1 MANYT
6 SLKNAVAQV
15 IKANGNQEIT
25 GMVLQSTL
33 LSIINGIGAN
43 RTFAGIATP
52 TTVPGTPDANIF
64 YLAAQPG
71 AYVNFGS
78 NAVVVD
84 TVKVFYNNA
93 GNTWSEWTLPI
104 APQQTTYN
112 IAAQDSFYQN
122 RTLDKSDR
130 AKWVAAFTGVK
141 VVFNN
146 IVPANYPDIQIAVSL
161 VRRTTETNHELR
173 FKINTGSGWAYIGS
187 SWKNTNSPENANG
200 GATPYKQTYVY
211 GAGTVQIQCAIDWSV
226 FTIGSSI
233 FIDDALD
240 ATPYYILSPNNV
252 FLSDLNTFNPATLD
266 LKEKQSNING
276 SSVKTFVPNCTA
288 WAGNAPLPV
297 YVFKTPYKFANE
309 LNYFFEISAKTSSGR
324 KVGYKTMTISFWG
337 RSNGTFNFYTP
348 KFFWSDGNTT
358 PVRLC
363 VNSDGFIC
371 IVIGTDN
378 TSLTTTLGGNL
389 ALYIKKVGIDGLGST
404 INVTP
409 IYDGWSISGRQSL
422 DETYTNVYQAE
433 NGNAQENT
441 LQNGYQ
447 IKPTPTS
454 IATTFTPLVAA
465 SLGSSK
471 YPGYKMKIALPA
483 GFTPSLNTAYRMRIQ
498 IKDISN
504 KGYGITEAI
513 LEFWGRASAAWLQYG
528 VIYKDARFPMYVR
541 VGLNGTRYYVLLDG
555 DLWNNTVVTI
565 PEFTA
570 YNNTTLNDTLMSDFV
585 FSTYIEDELADY
597 VTVYTPPVYKNA
609 TIDYVNNAISDGGSV
624 VQPVKAKSYAIF
636 GSSKSTTRNAYSG
649 WLAYLVDGLLTLANK
664 TTNLIT
670 TGTVANRPYNQKAL
684 TNTANG
690 IVGKKITGV
699 GSSLTFTVFGSHVDL
714 VQFIERT
721 TNYAVFDVYD
731 NDVKIGS
738 FNNRNKTMLGQRTQI
753 FAGTGAQKS
762 FVIDHLDS
770 YNFAVTVNGTA
781 QTVSMNPGLSGGDC
795 YAVRTIMTFAP
806 YNDGQPRRILY
817 FPVAPA
823 NGATIQLT
831 YNVGRAVGFTQSDFN
846 EDENG
851 NTENTNPVSI
861 ASLTADAV
869 TRSGYPLSPVI
880 NNPDAV
886 LRFSFD
892 AYGMHRIKIVI
903 TGGTNPYFDFDFAC
917 AELNNFMNAA
927 FGGYDLARAIREGQW
942 HDWRCVRYLPYFDVL
957 MLEYGTNDDRYQID
971 RVLVREQTFT
981 LEEIKNVK
989 LKEVIY
995 ITNTGNTSFATGLCT
1010 GTIQEITPF
1019 SLTSDDIKTSEIEV
1033 GDFIKIGEYRSDWRE
1048 FAVRTVAT
1056 VDKVNGVV
1064 TWVKPFSVSEIWHYN
1079 NLSDMVGAQFAVR
1092 RLGQVRTNYNTLIGK
1107 FKASNPN
1114 AQLLVVGMSAF
1125 NTNDYCSGWGYNELQ
1140 QELADQYNGTF
1151 VNISDEQIR
1160 FNDGALSNPKII
1172 NIPSSGVADYV
1183 VDGADVGNV
1192 NRAFRVWVN
1201 GVDVTGIDAYVE
1213 RTDGWFV
1220 TSDVDPSLIHLTQGQ
1235 DWNQVV
1241 PFATDYGIKPVRVHF
1256 YGNVPASG
1264 DTIQL
1269 VVGGYGWSN
1278 DGIHQTESG
1287 NQTYGSCILK
1297 AITQ

>member
-6 SLKNAVAQV
+6 SLKDAVAQV

-25 GMVLQSTL
+25 GTVLQSTL

-93 GNTWSEWTLPI
+93 GNIWSEWTLPI

-187 SWKNTNSPENANG
+187 SWRNTNSPENANG

-233 FIDDALD
+233 FVDDALD

-288 WAGNAPLPV
+288 WTGNVPLSV

-309 LNYFFEISAKTSSGR
+309 LNYFFEISAKTSSGG

-337 RSNGTFNFYTP
+337 RSNGTFNYYTP

-378 TSLTTTLGGNL
+378 TSLATTLGGNL
-389 ALYIKKVGIDGLGST
+389 ALYIKKVGIDGLGNT
-404 INVTP
+404 KNVTP

-465 SLGSSK
+465 SLGNSE

-498 IKDISN
+498 IKDISI

-609 TIDYVNNAISDGGSV
+609 TIDYVNNAISIIGSV

-721 TNYAVFDVYD
+721 TNYAAFDVYD

-927 FGGYDLARAIREGQW
+927 FGGYDLARAISESQW

-1269 VVGGYGWSN
+1269 VVGGYGWSD
-1278 DGIHQTESG
+1278 DGVHQTESG

>member
-6 SLKNAVAQV
+6 SLKDAVAQV
-15 IKANGNQEIT
+15 IKANGNQKIT
-25 GMVLQSTL
+25 GTVLQSTL

-187 SWKNTNSPENANG
+187 GWRNTNSPENANG

-233 FIDDALD
+233 FVDDASD

-276 SSVKTFVPNCTA
+276 SPVKTFVPNCTA
-288 WAGNAPLPV
+288 WAGNMPLPV

-309 LNYFFEISAKTSSGR
+309 LNYFFEISAKTSSGG

-337 RSNGTFNFYTP
+337 RSNGTFNYYTP

-378 TSLTTTLGGNL
+378 TSLTTTLGSNL
-389 ALYIKKVGIDGLGST
+389 ALYIKKVGIDGLGNN

-433 NGNAQENT
+433 NGNAQGST
-441 LQNGYQ
+441 LQNGYK

-465 SLGSSK
+465 SLGGSE
-471 YPGYKMKIALPA
+471 YLGYKMKIALPA
-483 GFTPSLNTAYRMRIQ
+483 VFTPSLNTAYRMRIQ
-498 IKDISN
+498 IKDISI

-555 DLWNNTVVTI
+555 DLWDNTVVTI

-597 VTVYTPPVYKNA
+597 VTVYTPPVCKNA
-609 TIDYVNNAISDGGSV
+609 TIDYVNNAISNIGSV

-684 TNTANG
+684 TNTAKG

-721 TNYAVFDVYD
+721 TNYAAFDVYD

-806 YNDGQPRRILY
+806 YDDGQPRRILY

-851 NTENTNPVSI
+851 NTEDTNPVSI

-892 AYGMHRIKIVI
+892 ACGMHHIKIVI

-927 FGGYDLARAIREGQW
+927 FSGYDLARAISEGQW

-957 MLEYGTNDDRYQID
+957 MLEYGANDDRYQID

-1107 FKASNPN
+1107 FKVSNPN

-1220 TSDVDPSLIHLTQGQ
+1220 TSDIDPSLIHLTQGQ
-1235 DWNQVV
+1235 NWNHVV

-1278 DGIHQTESG
+1278 DGVHQTESG

>member
-6 SLKNAVAQV
+6 SLKDAVAQV

-25 GMVLQSTL
+25 GTVLQSTL

-187 SWKNTNSPENANG
+187 NWRNTNSPENANG

-233 FIDDALD
+233 FVDDALD

-288 WAGNAPLPV
+288 WAGNVPLPV
-297 YVFKTPYKFANE
+297 YVFKTPYKFANG
-309 LNYFFEISAKTSSGR
+309 LNYFFEISAKTSSGG

-337 RSNGTFNFYTP
+337 RSNGTFNYYTP

-378 TSLTTTLGGNL
+378 TSLKTTLGGNL

-465 SLGSSK
+465 SLGSSEHL
-471 YPGYKMKIALPA
+471 GYKMKIALPA

-513 LEFWGRASAAWLQYG
+513 LEFWGRASAAWLQCG

-555 DLWNNTVVTI
+555 DLWGNTVVTI

-570 YNNTTLNDTLMSDFV
+570 YNNTTLNYTLMSDFV

-597 VTVYTPPVYKNA
+597 ITVYTPPVYKNA
-609 TIDYVNNAISDGGSV
+609 TIDYVNNAISNIDV

-721 TNYAVFDVYD
+721 TNYAAFDVYD

-927 FGGYDLARAIREGQW
+927 FGGYDLARAISESQW

>member
-6 SLKNAVAQV
+6 SLKDAIAQV
-15 IKANGNQEIT
+15 VKTNGNQEIT
-25 GMVLQSTL
+25 GAILQSTL
-33 LSIINGIGAN
+33 LSIVNGIGVN

-52 TTVPGTPDANIF
+52 TTVPGTPDANVF

-78 NAVVVD
+78 NAVVTD
-84 TVKVFYNNA
+84 TVQVFYNNA
-93 GNTWSEWTLPI
+93 GNTWSAWTLPI

-146 IVPANYPDIQIAVSL
+146 IVPANYPNIQIAVSL
-161 VRRTTETNHELR
+161 VRRNSETNHELR

-187 SWKNTNSPENANG
+187 NWNDTNSPENANG
-200 GATPYKQTYVY
+200 GATPYDKTFVY
-211 GAGTVQIQCAIDWSV
+211 GTGTVRIQCAIDWSA
-226 FTIGSSI
+226 FIIGASI
-233 FIDDALD
+233 FVDDALD
-240 ATPYYILSPNNV
+240 ATPYYVLSPNNV
-252 FLSDLNTFNPATLD
+252 FLSDLNTFNPANINVSD
-266 LKEKQSNING
+266 KQSNIVNNG
-276 SSVKTFVPNCTA
+276 VKTFVPNCA
-288 WAGNAPLPV
+288 SVPGNVPLPV
-297 YVFKTPYKFANE
+297 YVFKTPYKLSDN
-309 LNYFFEISAKTSSGR
+309 LNYFFEIGAKTSSAG

-337 RSNGTFNFYTP
+337 RNNSTWNYYTP
-348 KFFWSDGNTT
+348 KFFWSDGNIT

-363 VNSDGFIC
+363 ISSDGFIC
-371 IVIGTDN
+371 IAIGADN
-378 TSLTTTLGGNL
+378 TPLSTTLGGNL
-389 ALYIKKVGIDGLGST
+389 ALYIKKVGLDGVDST
-404 INVTP
+404 VVVPVP
-409 IYDGWSISGRQSL
+409 IYDGWSISGMQSL
-422 DETYTNVYQAE
+422 DNTYTNVFQAE
-433 NGNAQENT
+433 NGNSGEQQM
-441 LQNGYQ
+441 QNGYQ

-454 IATTFTPLVAA
+454 VATTFTPLVAA
-465 SLGSSK
+465 SLGASE

-483 GFTPSLNTAYRMRIQ
+483 AFTPSLNTAYRMRIQ
-498 IKDISN
+498 IKDISG
-504 KGYGITEAI
+504 KGYGITEAV
-513 LEFWGRASAAWLQYG
+513 LEFWGRLSSNIQYG
-528 VIYKDARFPMYVR
+528 VIYKDARFPMSVR

-565 PEFTA
+565 PEFTV
-570 YNNTTLNDTLMSDFV
+570 YNNTTVNNALQSDFI
-585 FSTYIEDELADY
+585 FGTYTEDELTDY
-597 VTVYTPPVYKNA
+597 VEVYTPPVYKTA
-609 TIDYVNNAISDGGSV
+609 TVDYVNDAIENINSV

-649 WLAYLVDGLLTLANK
+649 WLAYLVDGLLILSNK

-670 TGTVANRPYNQKAL
+670 TGTVTNRPYNQKAL

-690 IVGKKITGV
+690 IVNKKITGI

-721 TNYAVFDVYD
+721 TNYATFDIYD

-738 FNNRNKTMLGQRTQI
+738 FNNRNKTMLGQRTQT

-770 YNFAVTVNGTA
+770 YNFAVTVNGAT

-831 YNVGRAVGFTQSDFN
+831 YNVGRAIGFTQSDFN

-851 NTENTNPVSI
+851 NTESVNPVNI

-927 FGGYDLARAIREGQW
+927 FGGYDLARAISESQW

-1010 GTIQEITPF
+1010 GTIQAITPF
-1019 SLTSDDIKTSEIEV
+1019 SLTSDDIKASEIEV
-1033 GDFIKIGEYRSDWRE
+1033 GDFIKIGEYHSDWRE

-1092 RLGQVRTNYNTLIGK
+1092 RLGQVRTNYNTLVEK

-1140 QELADQYNGTF
+1140 QEIANQYNGKF

-1183 VDGADVGNV
+1183 VDGAEVGNV

-1235 DWNQVV
+1235 EWYQVTT
-1241 PFATDYGIKPVRVHF
+1241 FATDYGVKPVKVHF
-1256 YGNVPASG
+1256 YGKVPASS

-1269 VVGGYGWSN
+1269 VVGGFGWSD
-1278 DGIHQTESG
+1278 DGVHQTESG

>member
-1 MANYT
+1 MANYQE
-6 SLKNAVAQV
+6 LKQAIADV
-15 IKANGNQEIT
+15 IKTNGNQEIT
-25 GMVLQSTL
+25 GAILQSTL
-33 LSIINGIGAN
+33 LSIVNGIGVN

-52 TTVPGTPDANIF
+52 TTVPGTPDANVF

-78 NAVVVD
+78 NAVVTD
-84 TVKVFYNNA
+84 TVQVFYNNA
-93 GNTWSEWTLPI
+93 GNTWSAWTLPI

-146 IVPANYPDIQIAVSL
+146 IIPANYPNIQIAVSL

-187 SWKNTNSPENANG
+187 NWADANSPENANG
-200 GATPYKQTYVY
+200 GATPYNRTFVY
-211 GAGTVQIQCAIDWSV
+211 GAGTVQIQCAIDWSA
-226 FTIGSSI
+226 FAIGSSI
-233 FIDDALD
+233 LVDDASD
-240 ATPYYILSPNNV
+240 ATPYYVLSPNNI
-252 FLSDLNTFNPATLD
+252 FLSDLNTFNPSTID
-266 LKEKQSNING
+266 LSSRQANIINNA
-276 SSVKTFVPNCTA
+276 VRTFVPNCA
-288 WAGNAPLPV
+288 AVPGNVPLPV
-297 YVFKTPYKFANE
+297 YVFKTPYKFSDN
-309 LNYFFEISAKTSSGR
+309 LNYFFEIGAKTSSIG

-337 RSNGTFNFYTP
+337 RSSNSTWNYYTP

-363 VNSDGFIC
+363 ISSDGFIC
-371 IVIGTDN
+371 IAIGADN
-378 TSLTTTLGGNL
+378 ITLSTTLGGNL
-389 ALYIKKVGIDGLGST
+389 ALYIKKVGLDKLGL
-404 INVTP
+404 NVP
-409 IYDGWSISGRQSL
+409 EPLYDGWSITGMQSL
-422 DETYTNVYQAE
+422 DDTYTNIFQVE
-433 NGNAQENT
+433 NGNAQGNT

-447 IKPTPTS
+447 IKPTPID
-454 IATTFTPLVAA
+454 IATTFTPLVAV
-465 SLGSSK
+465 SLGGSQ
-471 YPGYKMKIALPA
+471 YPSYKMKIALPVA
-483 GFTPSLNTAYRMRIQ
+483 FTPSLNTAYRMRIQ

-513 LEFWGRASAAWLQYG
+513 LEFFGSSVSPYLRYG
-528 VIYKDARFPMYVR
+528 VIYKDARFPMDVR

-555 DLWNNTVVTI
+555 DLWGNTVVTI

-570 YNNTTLNDTLMSDFV
+570 YNNTTLNDTLISDFV
-585 FSTYIEDELADY
+585 FSTYTEDELADY
-597 VTVYTPPVYKNA
+597 VTIYTPPVYQNA
-609 TIDYVNNAISDGGSV
+609 TIDYVNNAISNIENV

-649 WLAYLVDGLLTLANK
+649 WLAYLVDGLLALANK

-670 TGTVANRPYNQKAL
+670 TGTVANRPYNQKVL
-684 TNTANG
+684 TNTAKG
-690 IVGKKITGV
+690 IVNKKITGV
-699 GSSLTFTVFGSHVDL
+699 GSSLAFTVFGSHVDL

-721 TNYAVFDVYD
+721 TNYATFDIYD

-738 FNNRNKTMLGQRTQI
+738 YNNRNKTMLGQRTQT

-781 QTVSMNPGLSGGDC
+781 KTVSMNPGLSGGDC

-823 NGATIQLT
+823 NGTTIQLT
-831 YNVGRAVGFTQSDFN
+831 YNVGRAIGFTQSDFN

-851 NTENTNPVSI
+851 NTENVNPVNI

-917 AELNNFMNAA
+917 AELNDFMNAA
-927 FGGYDLARAIREGQW
+927 FGGYDLFRAISENQW

-957 MLEYGTNDDRYQID
+957 MLEYGANDDRYQID

-995 ITNTGNTSFATGLCT
+995 ITNTGNTSFQTGLCT
-1010 GTIQEITPF
+1010 GTIQAITPF

-1092 RLGQVRTNYNTLIGK
+1092 RLGQVRTNYNTLVEK

-1114 AQLLVVGMSAF
+1114 AQLLVVGISAF

-1140 QELADQYNGTF
+1140 QEIADQHDGTF

-1183 VDGADVGNV
+1183 VDGADIGNV

-1241 PFATDYGIKPVRVHF
+1241 PFATDYAVKPVKVHF
-1256 YGNVPASG
+1256 YGNVPASS

-1269 VVGGYGWSN
+1269 VVGGFGWSD
-1278 DGIHQTESG
+1278 DGVHQTESG

>member
-6 SLKNAVAQV
+6 SLKDAVAQV

-25 GMVLQSTL
+25 GTVLQSTL

-187 SWKNTNSPENANG
+187 SWGNTNSPENANG

-233 FIDDALD
+233 FVDDALD

-252 FLSDLNTFNPATLD
+252 FLSDLNTFNPATLNF
-266 LKEKQSNING
+266 KEKQSNING

-288 WAGNAPLPV
+288 WAGNVPLPV

-309 LNYFFEISAKTSSGR
+309 LNYFFEISAKTSSGG

-337 RSNGTFNFYTP
+337 RSNGTFNYYTP

-389 ALYIKKVGIDGLGST
+389 ALYIKKVGIDGLGNT

-465 SLGSSK
+465 SLGNSE

-498 IKDISN
+498 IKDISI

-609 TIDYVNNAISDGGSV
+609 TIDYVNNAISNRGSV

-684 TNTANG
+684 TNTTNG

-721 TNYAVFDVYD
+721 TNYAAFDVYD

-903 TGGTNPYFDFDFAC
+903 TGGTNPYFNFDFAC

-927 FGGYDLARAIREGQW
+927 FGGYDLARAISESQW

-1269 VVGGYGWSN
+1269 VVGGYGWSD
-1278 DGIHQTESG
+1278 DGVHQTESG

>member
-6 SLKNAVAQV
+6 SLKDAIAQV
-15 IKANGNQEIT
+15 VKTNGNQEIT
-25 GMVLQSTL
+25 GAILQSTL
-33 LSIINGIGAN
+33 LSIVNGIGVN

-52 TTVPGTPDANIF
+52 TTVPGTPDANVF

-78 NAVVVD
+78 NAVVTD
-84 TVKVFYNNA
+84 TVQVFYNNA
-93 GNTWSEWTLPI
+93 GNTWSAWTLPI

-146 IVPANYPDIQIAVSL
+146 IVPANYPNIQIAVSL
-161 VRRTTETNHELR
+161 VRRNSETNHELR

-187 SWKNTNSPENANG
+187 NWNDTNSPENANG
-200 GATPYKQTYVY
+200 GATPYDKTFVY
-211 GAGTVQIQCAIDWSV
+211 GTGTVRIQCAIDWSA
-226 FTIGSSI
+226 FIIGASI
-233 FIDDALD
+233 FVDDALD
-240 ATPYYILSPNNV
+240 ATPYYVLSPNNV
-252 FLSDLNTFNPATLD
+252 FLSDLNTFNPANINVSD
-266 LKEKQSNING
+266 KQSNIVNNG
-276 SSVKTFVPNCTA
+276 VKTFVPNCA
-288 WAGNAPLPV
+288 SVPGNVPLPV
-297 YVFKTPYKFANE
+297 YVFKTPYKLSDN
-309 LNYFFEISAKTSSGR
+309 LNYFFEIGAKTSSAG

-337 RSNGTFNFYTP
+337 RNNSTWNYYTP
-348 KFFWSDGNTT
+348 KFFWSDGNIT

-363 VNSDGFIC
+363 ISSDGFIC
-371 IVIGTDN
+371 IAIGADN
-378 TSLTTTLGGNL
+378 TPLSTTLGGNL
-389 ALYIKKVGIDGLGST
+389 ALYIKKVGLDGVDST
-404 INVTP
+404 VVIPVP
-409 IYDGWSISGRQSL
+409 IYDGWSISGMQSL
-422 DETYTNVYQAE
+422 DNTYTNVFQAE
-433 NGNAQENT
+433 NGNSGEQQM
-441 LQNGYQ
+441 QNGYQ

-454 IATTFTPLVAA
+454 VATTFTPLVAA
-465 SLGSSK
+465 SLGGSE

-483 GFTPSLNTAYRMRIQ
+483 AFTPSLNTAYRMRIQ
-498 IKDISN
+498 IKDISI

-609 TIDYVNNAISDGGSV
+609 TIDYVNNAISNIGS

-721 TNYAVFDVYD
+721 TNYAAFDVYD

-831 YNVGRAVGFTQSDFN
+831 YNVGRAIGFTQSDFN

-851 NTENTNPVSI
+851 NTESVNPVNI

-869 TRSGYPLSPVI
+869 TRLGYPLSPVI

-927 FGGYDLARAIREGQW
+927 FGGYDLARAISESQW

-1010 GTIQEITPF
+1010 GTIQAITPF
-1019 SLTSDDIKTSEIEV
+1019 SLTSDDIKASEIEV
-1033 GDFIKIGEYRSDWRE
+1033 GDFIKIGEYHSDWRE

-1092 RLGQVRTNYNTLIGK
+1092 RLGQVRTNYNTLVEK

-1140 QELADQYNGTF
+1140 QEIANQYNGKF

-1183 VDGADVGNV
+1183 VDGAEVGNV

-1235 DWNQVV
+1235 EWYQVTT
-1241 PFATDYGIKPVRVHF
+1241 FATDYGVKPVKVHF
-1256 YGNVPASG
+1256 YGKVPASS

-1269 VVGGYGWSN
+1269 VVGGFGWSD
-1278 DGIHQTESG
+1278 DGVHQTESG

>member
-1 MANYT
+1 
-6 SLKNAVAQV
+6 
-15 IKANGNQEIT
+15 
-25 GMVLQSTL
+25 
-33 LSIINGIGAN
+33 
-43 RTFAGIATP
+43 
-52 TTVPGTPDANIF
+52 
-64 YLAAQPG
+64 
-71 AYVNFGS
+71 
-78 NAVVVD
+78 
-84 TVKVFYNNA
+84 
-93 GNTWSEWTLPI
+93 
-104 APQQTTYN
+104 
-112 IAAQDSFYQN
+112 
-122 RTLDKSDR
+122 
-130 AKWVAAFTGVK
+130 
-141 VVFNN
+141 
-146 IVPANYPDIQIAVSL
+146 
-161 VRRTTETNHELR
+161 
-173 FKINTGSGWAYIGS
+173 
-187 SWKNTNSPENANG
+187 
-200 GATPYKQTYVY
+200 
-211 GAGTVQIQCAIDWSV
+211 
-226 FTIGSSI
+226 
-233 FIDDALD
+233 
-240 ATPYYILSPNNV
+240 
-252 FLSDLNTFNPATLD
+252 
-266 LKEKQSNING
+266 
-276 SSVKTFVPNCTA
+276 
-288 WAGNAPLPV
+288 
-297 YVFKTPYKFANE
+297 
-309 LNYFFEISAKTSSGR
+309 
-324 KVGYKTMTISFWG
+324 MTISFWG
-337 RSNGTFNFYTP
+337 RSSNSTWNYYTP

-363 VNSDGFIC
+363 ISSDGFIC
-371 IVIGTDN
+371 IAIGADN
-378 TSLTTTLGGNL
+378 ITLSKTLGGNL
-389 ALYIKKVGIDGLGST
+389 ALYIKKVGLDKLGS
-404 INVTP
+404 NVP
-409 IYDGWSISGRQSL
+409 EPLYDGWSITGMQSL
-422 DETYTNVYQAE
+422 DDTYTNIFQAE

-447 IKPTPTS
+447 IKPTPIN
-454 IATTFTPLVAA
+454 IATTFTPLVAV
-465 SLGSSK
+465 SLGGSQ
-471 YPGYKMKIALPA
+471 YPSYKMKIALPVA
-483 GFTPSLNTAYRMRIQ
+483 FTPSLNTAYRMRIQ

-513 LEFWGRASAAWLQYG
+513 LEFFGSLVSPYLRYG
-528 VIYKDARFPMYVR
+528 VIYKDARFPMDVR

-570 YNNTTLNDTLMSDFV
+570 YNNTTLNDTLISDFV
-585 FSTYIEDELADY
+585 FSTYTEDELADY
-597 VTVYTPPVYKNA
+597 VTIYTPPVYQNA
-609 TIDYVNNAISDGGSV
+609 TIDYVNNAISNIENV

-649 WLAYLVDGLLTLANK
+649 WLAYLVDGLLALANK

-670 TGTVANRPYNQKAL
+670 TGTVANRPYNQKVL
-684 TNTANG
+684 TNTAKG
-690 IVGKKITGV
+690 IVNKKITGV
-699 GSSLTFTVFGSHVDL
+699 GSSLAFTVFGSHVDL

-721 TNYAVFDVYD
+721 TNYATFDIYD

-738 FNNRNKTMLGQRTQI
+738 YNNRNKTMLGQRTQT

-781 QTVSMNPGLSGGDC
+781 KTVSMNPGLSGGDC

-823 NGATIQLT
+823 NGTTIQLT
-831 YNVGRAVGFTQSDFN
+831 YNVGRAIGFTQSDFN

-851 NTENTNPVSI
+851 NTENLNPVNI

-927 FGGYDLARAIREGQW
+927 FGGYDLARAISESQW

-1183 VDGADVGNV
+1183 VDGADIGNV

-1220 TSDVDPSLIHLTQGQ
+1220 TSDVDPSLIHLMQGQ

-1241 PFATDYGIKPVRVHF
+1241 PFATDYAVKPVKVHF
-1256 YGNVPASG
+1256 YGNVPASS

-1269 VVGGYGWSN
+1269 VVGGFGWSD
-1278 DGIHQTESG
+1278 DGVHQTESG

>member
-1 MANYT
+1 M
-6 SLKNAVAQV
+6 
-15 IKANGNQEIT
+15 
-25 GMVLQSTL
+25 
-33 LSIINGIGAN
+33 
-43 RTFAGIATP
+43 
-52 TTVPGTPDANIF
+52 
-64 YLAAQPG
+64 
-71 AYVNFGS
+71 
-78 NAVVVD
+78 
-84 TVKVFYNNA
+84 
-93 GNTWSEWTLPI
+93 
-104 APQQTTYN
+104 
-112 IAAQDSFYQN
+112 
-122 RTLDKSDR
+122 
-130 AKWVAAFTGVK
+130 
-141 VVFNN
+141 
-146 IVPANYPDIQIAVSL
+146 
-161 VRRTTETNHELR
+161 
-173 FKINTGSGWAYIGS
+173 
-187 SWKNTNSPENANG
+187 
-200 GATPYKQTYVY
+200 
-211 GAGTVQIQCAIDWSV
+211 
-226 FTIGSSI
+226 
-233 FIDDALD
+233 
-240 ATPYYILSPNNV
+240 
-252 FLSDLNTFNPATLD
+252 
-266 LKEKQSNING
+266 
-276 SSVKTFVPNCTA
+276 
-288 WAGNAPLPV
+288 
-297 YVFKTPYKFANE
+297 
-309 LNYFFEISAKTSSGR
+309 
-324 KVGYKTMTISFWG
+324 
-337 RSNGTFNFYTP
+337 
-348 KFFWSDGNTT
+348 
-358 PVRLC
+358 
-363 VNSDGFIC
+363 
-371 IVIGTDN
+371 
-378 TSLTTTLGGNL
+378 
-389 ALYIKKVGIDGLGST
+389 
-404 INVTP
+404 
-409 IYDGWSISGRQSL
+409 
-422 DETYTNVYQAE
+422 
-433 NGNAQENT
+433 
-441 LQNGYQ
+441 
-447 IKPTPTS
+447 
-454 IATTFTPLVAA
+454 
-465 SLGSSK
+465 
-471 YPGYKMKIALPA
+471 
-483 GFTPSLNTAYRMRIQ
+483 
-498 IKDISN
+498 
-504 KGYGITEAI
+504 
-513 LEFWGRASAAWLQYG
+513 
-528 VIYKDARFPMYVR
+528 
-541 VGLNGTRYYVLLDG
+541 
-555 DLWNNTVVTI
+555 
-565 PEFTA
+565 
-570 YNNTTLNDTLMSDFV
+570 
-585 FSTYIEDELADY
+585 
-597 VTVYTPPVYKNA
+597 
-609 TIDYVNNAISDGGSV
+609 
-624 VQPVKAKSYAIF
+624 
-636 GSSKSTTRNAYSG
+636 
-649 WLAYLVDGLLTLANK
+649 
-664 TTNLIT
+664 
-670 TGTVANRPYNQKAL
+670 
-684 TNTANG
+684 
-690 IVGKKITGV
+690 
-699 GSSLTFTVFGSHVDL
+699 
-714 VQFIERT
+714 
-721 TNYAVFDVYD
+721 
-731 NDVKIGS
+731 
-738 FNNRNKTMLGQRTQI
+738 
-753 FAGTGAQKS
+753 
-762 FVIDHLDS
+762 
-770 YNFAVTVNGTA
+770 
-781 QTVSMNPGLSGGDC
+781 
-795 YAVRTIMTFAP
+795 
-806 YNDGQPRRILY
+806 
-817 FPVAPA
+817 
-823 NGATIQLT
+823 T

-927 FGGYDLARAIREGQW
+927 FGGYDLARAISESQW

-1269 VVGGYGWSN
+1269 VVGGYGWSD
-1278 DGIHQTESG
+1278 DGVHQTESG

>member
-6 SLKNAVAQV
+6 SLKDAIAQV
-15 IKANGNQEIT
+15 VKTNGNQEIT
-25 GMVLQSTL
+25 GAILQSTL
-33 LSIINGIGAN
+33 LSIVNGIGVN

-52 TTVPGTPDANIF
+52 TTVPGTPDANVF
-64 YLAAQPG
+64 YLAVQPG

-78 NAVVVD
+78 NAVVTD
-84 TVKVFYNNA
+84 TVQVFYNNA
-93 GNTWSEWTLPI
+93 GNTWSAWTLPI

-146 IVPANYPDIQIAVSL
+146 IVPANYPNIQIAVSL
-161 VRRTTETNHELR
+161 VRRNSETNHELR

-187 SWKNTNSPENANG
+187 NWNDTNSPENANG
-200 GATPYKQTYVY
+200 GATPYDKTFVY
-211 GAGTVQIQCAIDWSV
+211 GTGTVRIQCAIDWSA
-226 FTIGSSI
+226 FIIGASI
-233 FIDDALD
+233 FVDDALD
-240 ATPYYILSPNNV
+240 ATPYYVLSPNNV
-252 FLSDLNTFNPATLD
+252 FLSDLNTFNPANINVFD
-266 LKEKQSNING
+266 KQSNIVNNG
-276 SSVKTFVPNCTA
+276 VKTFVPNCA
-288 WAGNAPLPV
+288 SVPGNVPLPV
-297 YVFKTPYKFANE
+297 YVFKTPYKLSDN
-309 LNYFFEISAKTSSGR
+309 LNYFFEIGAKTSSAG

-337 RSNGTFNFYTP
+337 RNNSTWNYYTP
-348 KFFWSDGNTT
+348 KFFWSDGNIT

-363 VNSDGFIC
+363 ISSDGFIC
-371 IVIGTDN
+371 IAIGADN
-378 TSLTTTLGGNL
+378 TPLSTTLGSNL
-389 ALYIKKVGIDGLGST
+389 ALYIKKVGLDGVGNTAVAL
-404 INVTP
+404 VP
-409 IYDGWSISGRQSL
+409 IYDGWSISGMQSL
-422 DETYTNVYQAE
+422 DNTYTNVFQAE
-433 NGNAQENT
+433 NGNSGEQQM
-441 LQNGYQ
+441 QNGYQ

-454 IATTFTPLVAA
+454 VATTFTPLVAA
-465 SLGSSK
+465 SLGSSE

-483 GFTPSLNTAYRMRIQ
+483 AFTPSLNTAYRMRIQ
-498 IKDISN
+498 IKDISG
-504 KGYGITEAI
+504 KGYGITEAV
-513 LEFWGRASAAWLQYG
+513 LEFWGRLSSNIQYG
-528 VIYKDARFPMYVR
+528 VIYKDARFPMSVR

-555 DLWNNTVVTI
+555 DLWGNTVVTI
-565 PEFTA
+565 PEFTV
-570 YNNTTLNDTLMSDFV
+570 YNNTTVNNALQSGFI
-585 FSTYIEDELADY
+585 FGTYTEDELTDY
-597 VTVYTPPVYKNA
+597 VKVYTPPVYKTA
-609 TIDYVNNAISDGGSV
+609 TVDYVNDAIENINNV
-624 VQPVKAKSYAIF
+624 VRPVKAKSYAIF

-649 WLAYLVDGLLTLANK
+649 WLAYLVDGLLTLSNK

-670 TGTVANRPYNQKAL
+670 TGTVTNRPYNQKAL

-690 IVGKKITGV
+690 IVNKKITGI

-721 TNYAVFDVYD
+721 TNYATFDIYD

-738 FNNRNKTMLGQRTQI
+738 FNNRNKTMLGQRTQT

-770 YNFAVTVNGTA
+770 YNFAVTVNGAT

-831 YNVGRAVGFTQSDFN
+831 YNVGRAIGFTQSDFN

-851 NTENTNPVSI
+851 NTESVNPVNI

-869 TRSGYPLSPVI
+869 IRSGYPLSPVI

-927 FGGYDLARAIREGQW
+927 FGGYDLARAISESQW

-1010 GTIQEITPF
+1010 GTIQAITPF

-1033 GDFIKIGEYRSDWRE
+1033 GDFIKIGEYHSDWRE

-1092 RLGQVRTNYNTLIGK
+1092 RLGQVRTNYNTLVEK

-1140 QELADQYNGTF
+1140 QEIANQYNGKF

-1183 VDGADVGNV
+1183 VDGAEVGNV

-1220 TSDVDPSLIHLTQGQ
+1220 TSNVDPSLIHLTQGQ
-1235 DWNQVV
+1235 EWYQVTT
-1241 PFATDYGIKPVRVHF
+1241 FATDYGVKPVKVHF
-1256 YGNVPASG
+1256 YGKVPASS

-1269 VVGGYGWSN
+1269 VVGGFGWSD
-1278 DGIHQTESG
+1278 DGVHQTESG

>member
-6 SLKNAVAQV
+6 SLKDAVAQV

-25 GMVLQSTL
+25 GTVLQSTL

-173 FKINTGSGWAYIGS
+173 FKINTGSGWSYIGS
-187 SWKNTNSPENANG
+187 SWGNTNSPENANG

-233 FIDDALD
+233 FVDDAFD

-288 WAGNAPLPV
+288 WAGNVPLPV

-309 LNYFFEISAKTSSGR
+309 LNYFFEISAKTSSGG

-337 RSNGTFNFYTP
+337 RSNGTFNYYTP

-389 ALYIKKVGIDGLGST
+389 ALYIKKVGIDGLGNT

-465 SLGSSK
+465 SLGDSE

-483 GFTPSLNTAYRMRIQ
+483 GFTPSLNAAYRMRIQ
-498 IKDISN
+498 IKDIAN
-504 KGYGITEAI
+504 NGYGITEAI
-513 LEFWGRASAAWLQYG
+513 LEFWGRSSSEWLQYG
-528 VIYKDARFPMYVR
+528 VIYKDARFPMNVR

-555 DLWNNTVVTI
+555 DLRLNSIVTI
-565 PEFTA
+565 PEFTV
-570 YNNTTLNDTLMSDFV
+570 YNNTTLNDTLMRDFV
-585 FSTYIEDELADY
+585 FTTYTEDELTDY
-597 VTVYTPPVYKNA
+597 IRVYTPPVYQTA
-609 TIDYVNNAISDGGSV
+609 TVNYVNNAINNINSV

-670 TGTVANRPYNQKAL
+670 TGTVVNRPYNQKAL

-699 GSSLTFTVFGSHVDL
+699 GSSLAFTVFGSHVDL

-721 TNYAVFDVYD
+721 TNYATFDIYD

-738 FNNRNKTMLGQRTQI
+738 YNNRNKTMLGQRTQT

-869 TRSGYPLSPVI
+869 TRSEYPLSPVI

-917 AELNNFMNAA
+917 AELNDFMNAA
-927 FGGYDLARAIREGQW
+927 FGGYDLARAISESQW

-971 RVLVREQTFT
+971 RILVREQTFT

-1235 DWNQVV
+1235 DWNQIV
-1241 PFATDYGIKPVRVHF
+1241 PFATDYGVKPVKVHF

-1269 VVGGYGWSN
+1269 VVGGYGWSD
-1278 DGIHQTESG
+1278 DGVHQTESG

>member
-1 MANYT
+1 MANYQE
-6 SLKNAVAQV
+6 LKQAIADV
-15 IKANGNQEIT
+15 IKTNGNQEIT
-25 GMVLQSTL
+25 GAILQSTL
-33 LSIINGIGAN
+33 LSIVNGIGVN

-52 TTVPGTPDANIF
+52 TTVPGTPDANVF
-64 YLAAQPG
+64 YLAAKPG
-71 AYVNFGS
+71 AYVNFS
-78 NAVVVD
+78 RNAVVTD
-84 TVKVFYNNA
+84 TVQLFYNNA
-93 GNTWSEWTLPI
+93 DNTWIAWTLPI

-146 IVPANYPDIQIAVSL
+146 IIPANYPNIQIAVSL

-187 SWKNTNSPENANG
+187 NWADANSPENANG
-200 GATPYKQTYVY
+200 GATPYNRTFVY
-211 GAGTVQIQCAIDWSV
+211 GAGTVQIQCAIDWSA
-226 FTIGSSI
+226 FAIGSSI
-233 FIDDALD
+233 FVDDASD
-240 ATPYYILSPNNV
+240 ATPYYVLSPNNI
-252 FLSDLNTFNPATLD
+252 FLSDLNTLNPSTID
-266 LKEKQSNING
+266 LSSRQANIINNA
-276 SSVKTFVPNCTA
+276 VRTFVPNCA
-288 WAGNAPLPV
+288 AVPGNVPSPV
-297 YVFKTPYKFANE
+297 YVFKTPYKFSDS
-309 LNYFFEISAKTSSGR
+309 LNYFFEIGAKTSSIG

-337 RSNGTFNFYTP
+337 RSNGTFNYYTP

-378 TSLTTTLGGNL
+378 GSLATTLGGNL
-389 ALYIKKVGIDGLGST
+389 ALYIKKVGIDGLENN

-465 SLGSSK
+465 SLGGPE

-498 IKDISN
+498 IKDISY

-513 LEFWGRASAAWLQYG
+513 LEFWGSASAAWLRYG

-555 DLWNNTVVTI
+555 DLSNNTVVTI

-597 VTVYTPPVYKNA
+597 VTVYTPPVYQNA
-609 TIDYVNNAISDGGSV
+609 TIDYVNNAISNIENV

-636 GSSKSTTRNAYSG
+636 GSSKSSTRNAYSG
-649 WLAYLVDGLLTLANK
+649 WLAYLVDGLLALANK

-670 TGTVANRPYNQKAL
+670 TGTVANRPYNQKVL
-684 TNTANG
+684 TNTAKG
-690 IVGKKITGV
+690 IVNKKITGV
-699 GSSLTFTVFGSHVDL
+699 GSSLAFTVFGSHVDL

-721 TNYAVFDVYD
+721 TNYATFDIYD

-738 FNNRNKTMLGQRTQI
+738 YNNRNKTMLGQRTQT

-781 QTVSMNPGLSGGDC
+781 KTVSMNPGLSGGDC

-823 NGATIQLT
+823 NGTTIQLT
-831 YNVGRAVGFTQSDFN
+831 YNVGRAIGFTQSDFN

-851 NTENTNPVSI
+851 NTENVNPVNI

-869 TRSGYPLSPVI
+869 TRSDYPLSPVI

-917 AELNNFMNAA
+917 AELNDFMNAA
-927 FGGYDLARAIREGQW
+927 FGGYDLFRAISEGQW

-995 ITNTGNTSFATGLCT
+995 ITNTGNTSFQTGLCT
-1010 GTIQEITPF
+1010 GTIQAITPF

-1092 RLGQVRTNYNTLIGK
+1092 RLGQVRTNYNTLVEK

-1114 AQLLVVGMSAF
+1114 AQLLVVGISAF

-1140 QELADQYNGTF
+1140 QEIADQYNGTF

-1172 NIPSSGVADYV
+1172 NIPSAGVADYV
-1183 VDGADVGNV
+1183 VDGADIGNV

-1220 TSDVDPSLIHLTQGQ
+1220 TSDVDPSLIHLMQGQ

-1241 PFATDYGIKPVRVHF
+1241 PFATDYAVKPVKFHF
-1256 YGNVPASG
+1256 YGNVPASS
-1264 DTIQL
+1264 DKIQL
-1269 VVGGYGWSN
+1269 VVGGFGWSD
-1278 DGIHQTESG
+1278 DGVHQTESG

>member
-6 SLKNAVAQV
+6 SLKDAVAQV

-25 GMVLQSTL
+25 GTVLRSTL

-104 APQQTTYN
+104 ALQQTTYN

-187 SWKNTNSPENANG
+187 SWRNTNSPENANG

-233 FIDDALD
+233 FVDDALD

-288 WAGNAPLPV
+288 WTGNVPLPV
-297 YVFKTPYKFANE
+297 YVFKTPYKFANG
-309 LNYFFEISAKTSSGR
+309 LNYFFEISAKTSSGG

-337 RSNGTFNFYTP
+337 RSNGTFNYYTP

-378 TSLTTTLGGNL
+378 TSLKTTLGGNL
-389 ALYIKKVGIDGLGST
+389 ALYIKKVGIDGLGNT
-404 INVTP
+404 MNVTP

-447 IKPTPTS
+447 IKPTPTF

-465 SLGSSK
+465 SLGGSE

-609 TIDYVNNAISDGGSV
+609 TIDYVNNAISNIGSV

-649 WLAYLVDGLLTLANK
+649 WLGYLVDGLLTLANK

-721 TNYAVFDVYD
+721 TNYAAFDVYD

-770 YNFAVTVNGTA
+770 YSFAVTVNGTA

-851 NTENTNPVSI
+851 NTENTNPVRI

-869 TRSGYPLSPVI
+869 THSGHPLSPVI

-927 FGGYDLARAIREGQW
+927 FGGYDLARAISESQW

-1269 VVGGYGWSN
+1269 VVGGYGWSD
-1278 DGIHQTESG
+1278 DGVHQTESG
-1287 NQTYGSCILK
+1287 HQTYGSCILK

>member
-6 SLKNAVAQV
+6 SLKDAVAQV

-25 GMVLQSTL
+25 GTVLKSTL

-146 IVPANYPDIQIAVSL
+146 IVPANYPNIQIAVSL

-173 FKINTGSGWAYIGS
+173 FKINTGSGWEYIGLN
-187 SWKNTNSPENANG
+187 WKNTNSPENANG

-226 FTIGSSI
+226 FTIGSS
-233 FIDDALD
+233 FFVDDALD

-309 LNYFFEISAKTSSGR
+309 LNYFFEISAKTSSIG

-337 RSNGTFNFYTP
+337 RSDGTFNYYTP
-348 KFFWSDGNTT
+348 KFFWSDGNTI

-378 TSLTTTLGGNL
+378 TSLRTTLGDNL
-389 ALYIKKVGIDGLGST
+389 ALYIKKVGIDGLGNT

-433 NGNAQENT
+433 NGNVQENT

-465 SLGSSK
+465 SLGGSQ
-471 YPGYKMKIALPA
+471 YPGYKMKIALPVA
-483 GFTPSLNTAYRMRIQ
+483 FTPSLNTAYRMRIQ

-513 LEFWGRASAAWLQYG
+513 LGFFGSLVSPYLRYG
-528 VIYKDARFPMYVR
+528 VIYKDARFPMDVR

-555 DLWNNTVVTI
+555 DLWNNTDVTI

-570 YNNTTLNDTLMSDFV
+570 YNNTTLNDTLISDFV
-585 FSTYIEDELADY
+585 FSTYTEDELADY
-597 VTVYTPPVYKNA
+597 VTIYTPPVYQNA
-609 TIDYVNNAISDGGSV
+609 TIDYVNNAISNIENV

-649 WLAYLVDGLLTLANK
+649 WLAYLVDGLLALANK

-670 TGTVANRPYNQKAL
+670 TGTVANRPYNQKVL
-684 TNTANG
+684 TNTAKG
-690 IVGKKITGV
+690 IVNKKIMGV
-699 GSSLTFTVFGSHVDL
+699 GSSLAFTVFGSHVDL

-721 TNYAVFDVYD
+721 TNYATFDIYD

-738 FNNRNKTMLGQRTQI
+738 YNNRNKTMLGQRTQT

-781 QTVSMNPGLSGGDC
+781 KTVSMNPGLSGGDC

-823 NGATIQLT
+823 NGTTIQLT
-831 YNVGRAVGFTQSDFN
+831 YNVGRAIGFTQSDFN

-851 NTENTNPVSI
+851 NTENVNPVNI

-917 AELNNFMNAA
+917 AELNDFMNAA
-927 FGGYDLARAIREGQW
+927 FGGYDLFRAISENQW

-957 MLEYGTNDDRYQID
+957 ILEYGANDDHYQID

-995 ITNTGNTSFATGLCT
+995 ITNTGNTSFQTGLCT
-1010 GTIQEITPF
+1010 GTIQAITPF

-1235 DWNQVV
+1235 DWDQVV

-1269 VVGGYGWSN
+1269 VVGGYGWSD
-1278 DGIHQTESG
+1278 DGVHQTESG

>member
-6 SLKNAVAQV
+6 ELKDAVAQV
-15 IKANGNQEIT
+15 IKTNGNQEIT
-25 GMVLQSTL
+25 GAILQSTL
-33 LSIINGIGAN
+33 LSIINGIGVN

-52 TTVPGTPDANIF
+52 TTVPGTPDANVF

-78 NAVVVD
+78 NAVVTD
-84 TVKVFYNNA
+84 TVQVFYNNA
-93 GNTWSEWTLPI
+93 GNTWSVWTLPI

-130 AKWVAAFTGVK
+130 AKWIAAFTGVK

-146 IVPANYPDIQIAVSL
+146 IIPANYPNIQIAVSL
-161 VRRTTETNHELR
+161 VRRTTTTNHELR
-173 FKINTGSGWAYIGS
+173 FKINTGSSWSYIGS
-187 SWKNTNSPENANG
+187 PSEWVNTNSPENENG
-200 GATPYKQTYVY
+200 GATPYDKTFVY
-211 GAGTVQIQCAIDWSV
+211 GAGTIRIQCAIDWSA
-226 FTIGSSI
+226 FAIGSSI
-233 FIDDALD
+233 FVDDAAG
-240 ATPYYILSPNNV
+240 ATPYYVLSPNNV
-252 FLSDLNTFNPATLD
+252 FLSDLNTLNPATLD
-266 LKEKQSNING
+266 LTSKQSNING
-276 SSVKTFVPNCTA
+276 NPVKTFVPNCTI
-288 WAGNAPLPV
+288 WAGNVPKPV
-297 YVFKTPYKFANE
+297 YVFQTPYKFANG
-309 LNYFFEISAKTSSGR
+309 LNYFFEIGAKTSSGGNI
-324 KVGYKTMTISFWG
+324 GYKTMTISFWG
-337 RSNGTFNFYTP
+337 RSNETFNYYMP
-348 KFFWSDGNTT
+348 KFFWSDGGTT

-363 VNSDGFIC
+363 INSNGFIC
-371 IVIGTDN
+371 VVIGVDN
-378 TSLTTTLGGNL
+378 INIVTTLGGNL

-404 INVTP
+404 NITP
-409 IYDGWSISGRQSL
+409 IYDGWSITGMDSL
-422 DETYTNVYQAE
+422 DDTYTKVFQAE
-433 NGNAQENT
+433 NGNAKDNI
-441 LQNGYQ
+441 LVNGYQ
-447 IKPTPTS
+447 VKPTPTS
-454 IATTFTPLVAA
+454 IATTFTPLIAT
-465 SLGSSK
+465 SLGSAEF
-471 YPGYKMKIALPA
+471 PGYKMKIALPA
-483 GFTPSLNTAYRMRIQ
+483 AFTPSLNTAYRMRIQ

-504 KGYGITEAI
+504 KGYGITEAVF
-513 LEFWGRASAAWLQYG
+513 EFWGRSNKTVAYG
-528 VIYKDARFPMYVR
+528 VIYKDARFPMSVR
-541 VGLNGTRYYVLLDG
+541 IGLNGTRYYVLLDG
-555 DLWNNTVVTI
+555 DLWGNTVVTI
-565 PEFTA
+565 PEFTV
-570 YNNTTLNDTLMSDFV
+570 YNNTTLNITLISDFV
-585 FSTYIEDELADY
+585 FSTYTEDELADY
-597 VTVYTPPVYKNA
+597 VTVYTPPVYKTA
-609 TIDYVNNAISDGGSV
+609 TVDYVNNAINNINSV

-649 WLAYLVDGLLTLANK
+649 WLAYLVNGLLALANK

-670 TGTVANRPYNQKAL
+670 TGTVTNRPYNQKAL
-684 TNTANG
+684 TNDANG
-690 IVGKKITGV
+690 IIGKKITGV
-699 GSSLTFTVFGSHVDL
+699 GSSLSFTVFGSHVDL

-721 TNYAVFDVYD
+721 TNFATFDVYD

-738 FNNRNKTMLGQRTQI
+738 YNNRNKTMLGQRTQT

-831 YNVGRAVGFTQSDFN
+831 YNVGRAIGFTQSDFN

-851 NTENTNPVSI
+851 NTENVNPVNI

-869 TRSGYPLSPVI
+869 TCSGYPLSPVI

-886 LRFSFD
+886 LRFSFG
-892 AYGMHRIKIVI
+892 AYNMHRIKIVI

-917 AELNNFMNAA
+917 AELNDFMNAA
-927 FGGYDLARAIREGQW
+927 FGGYDLPRAISENQW

-1010 GTIQEITPF
+1010 GTIQAITPF

-1056 VDKVNGVV
+1056 VDKINGVV

-1092 RLGQVRTNYNTLIGK
+1092 RLGQVRTNYNTLIEK

-1172 NIPSSGVADYV
+1172 NIPSSGVVDYV

-1201 GVDVTGIDAYVE
+1201 GVDVTGVDAYVE

-1235 DWNQVV
+1235 DWNQVL
-1241 PFATDYGIKPVRVHF
+1241 PFATDYGVKPVRVHF
-1256 YGNVPASG
+1256 YGNVPKST

-1269 VVGGYGWSN
+1269 VVGGYGWSD
-1278 DGIHQTESG
+1278 DGVHQTESG

>member
-6 SLKNAVAQV
+6 SLKDAVAQV

-25 GMVLQSTL
+25 GTVLRSTL

-187 SWKNTNSPENANG
+187 SWGNTNSPENANG

-233 FIDDALD
+233 FVDDALD

-288 WAGNAPLPV
+288 WAGNVPLPV
-297 YVFKTPYKFANE
+297 YVFKTPYKFANG
-309 LNYFFEISAKTSSGR
+309 LNYFFEISAKTSSGGE
-324 KVGYKTMTISFWG
+324 VGYKTMTISFWG
-337 RSNGTFNFYTP
+337 RSNGTFNYYTP

-378 TSLTTTLGGNL
+378 TSLRTTLGGNL

-465 SLGSSK
+465 SLGGSE

-498 IKDISN
+498 IKDVSI

-513 LEFWGRASAAWLQYG
+513 LEFWGHASAAWLQYG

-609 TIDYVNNAISDGGSV
+609 TIDYVNNAISNIGSV

-721 TNYAVFDVYD
+721 TNYAAFDVYD

-927 FGGYDLARAIREGQW
+927 FGGYDLARAISESQW

-1269 VVGGYGWSN
+1269 VVGGYGWSD
-1278 DGIHQTESG
+1278 DGVHQTESG